1 MATLSVPRLLRTTCT
16 EVAGTMLMHSD
27 RLRLHGVVLVCNLLL
42 SVHST
47 VVRAA
52 EPAAEP
58 LPFAAETISRLSLD
72 GKPRSLAVRQGTDI
86 WLGYD
91 LERAAVFK
99 AWRAPQGKSG
109 LVKSGF
115 TTRSTGQALFED
127 TTQAVWELRRGES
140 TLPLNVRYLG
150 CSHRKDHV
158 ELRWEL
164 RHDAT
169 AIKLYERVEQAGVS
183 AADRVAREL
192 RVDELPPDDLLLPP
206 APVREMWKIQDEKG
220 TSTSALRGAGWHR
233 LTLP

>member
-1 MATLSVPRLLRTTCT
+1 M
-16 EVAGTMLMHSD
+16 
-27 RLRLHGVVLVCNLLL
+27 LL
-42 SVHST
+42 SAHST
-47 VVRAA
+47 VVRGAD
-52 EPAAEP
+52 PAAEP
-58 LPFAAETISRLSLD
+58 PPFAADTISRLSLD

-91 LERAAVFK
+91 LERATVFK

-115 TTRSTGQALFED
+115 TTRSTGQELFED
-127 TTQAVWELRRGES
+127 ATQAVWELRRGES
-140 TLPLNVRYLG
+140 TVPLKIRYLG

-169 AIKLYERVEQAGVS
+169 AIKLYERVSHGVS

-192 RVDELPPDDLLLPP
+192 RVEELPPDDLLLPP
-206 APVREMWKIQDEKG
+206 AGVREAWKIQDEMG
-220 TSTSALRGAGWHR
+220 SSTSGLRGAGWHR